1 MSESKVFCEECR
13 DEVSFNIVEKEM
25 EGVVKG
31 IKYSYIG
38 KEAHCTSCG
47 MEVYV
52 SKINDYNLKLLYDE
66 YRKDNE
72 LASLEIIREIP
83 DKYAIGKRPLS
94 LLLGWGE
101 LTFTRYYDGDIP
113 TKQYSDILKMIYKDP
128 LYYKNILEKNMNNL
142 KTVSAY
148 KKSKHAVE
156 LLLEKDSL
164 KNTKIDLAIEY
175 LLNQCRDITPLALQK
190 ALYYVQG
197 FYYAFYKSFLFVE
210 DCEAWVR
217 GPVYS
222 DIYYRYR
229 DYRFDP
235 IEGSKDFDDSVF
247 LASEKAVLDS
257 VVKNI
262 CCYSGKILEEFTHCE
277 EPWLLTRGELPENVI
292 SNRVIKK
299 EQIGNYFNLIK
310 EKYNMV
316 NPNDIKEYAQS
327 MFLKI

>member
-1 MSESKVFCEECR
+1 MSENKVFCEKCR

-25 EGVVKG
+25 AGTVKG
-31 IKYSYIG
+31 VKYTYIG
-38 KEAHCTSCG
+38 KEAHCIKCG
-47 MEVYV
+47 MEVYAGE
-52 SKINDYNLKLLYDE
+52 INDYNLKLLYDE

-72 LASLEIIREIP
+72 LVSLETIREIP

-113 TKQYSDILKMIYKDP
+113 TRQYSDILKMIYEEP
-128 LYYKNILEKNMNNL
+128 VYYKNILERNKDNL
-142 KTVSAY
+142 KTDSTY
-148 KKSKHAVE
+148 KKSKHAVD
-156 LLLEKDSL
+156 LLLKNDNLEKS
-164 KNTKIDLAIEY
+164 KIDLVIEY

-210 DCEAWVR
+210 DCEAWLH
-217 GPVYS
+217 GPVYC

-235 IEGSKDFDDSVF
+235 IEENNDFDDSVF
-247 LASEKAVLDS
+247 LASEKAILDS

-262 CCYSGKILEEFTHCE
+262 CCYSGKILEEFTHYE
-277 EPWLLTRGELPENVI
+277 QPWVLTRGKLPENVI

-299 EQIGNYFNLIK
+299 EQIGNYFSLVK
-310 EKYNMV
+310 EKYNMIS
-316 NPNDIKEYAQS
+316 PDDIKEYAQS